1 MDYVTPMP
9 IFGTSLL
16 LNVNLVV
23 QGMTLP
29 QRRDVNHFKR
39 FVNRENR
46 YVLAI
51 QCNILVIILIFVK
64 MLEETIVCFQKI

>member
-29 QRRDVNHFKR
+29 QRGDVDHFKR
-39 FVNRENR
+39 FVNRKNR

-51 QCNILVIILIFVK
+51 QCNILVIILNIC
-64 MLEETIVCFQKI
+64 ENA